1 MPVKPLHIFDPATL
15 AAAVAATAPD
25 PAARFVALLGQGEIG
40 ALIPNIPAKI
50 MALRHGEQVFPLTV
64 SDGGR
69 GGSYV
74 VQPHSAYIGYA
85 AHELGHAGLGVWE
98 PLARAGLG
106 LTGGL
111 LSAAGLNRI
120 VMLDNFL
127 VATSL
132 HGDWD
137 GAGLTDIMST
147 LTQQFPDHIIGIRS
161 VDPWTC
167 PELFAALRTAGWLL
181 LPSRQIWVID
191 DMQRD
196 WAARNHV
203 KTDRRKLRQSE
214 LLIEE
219 LSMMSDSDAQRIA
232 ALYHDLYIAKYSPL
246 NPQFTPAWIKLLHIS
261 GLVRF
266 QVARSNAGQIMA
278 VAGCMVRGDVMTVPV
293 LGYDMARPQDE
304 GLYRIASLMFGDFA
318 LENRLRLNG
327 SAGAGEFKRLR
338 GARSQV
344 EYLACHIAHLSAPR
358 QWVLRALRQGLERVA
373 MPMMIAKGL

>member
-1 MPVKPLHIFDPATL
+1 MHPDLPLIFDPATS
-15 AAAVAATAPD
+15 AAAVVTAATD
-25 PAARFVALLGQGEIG
+25 PAARFVTALGQSDIG
-40 ALIPNIPAKI
+40 ALIPNIPARI
-50 MALRHGEQVFPLTV
+50 MALRHGERVLPLTIC
-64 SDGGR
+64 DGGR

-85 AHELGHAGLGVWE
+85 AHELSHAGLGLWE
-98 PLARAGLG
+98 PLARVGLG

-120 VMLDNFL
+120 AMLDNFM

-137 GAGLTDIMST
+137 GSGLAEITAT
-147 LTQQFPDHIIGIRS
+147 LAQHFPNHIIGVRS

-167 PELFAALRTAGWLL
+167 PVLFAALRTAGWLL

-196 WAARNHV
+196 WAVRNHV
-203 KTDRRKLRQSE
+203 KTDRRKLRQSG

-219 LSMMSDSDAQRIA
+219 LSAMSDSDAQRIA

-246 NPQFTPAWIKLLHIS
+246 NPQFTPAWIRLLHES

-266 QVARSNAGQIMA
+266 QVARSGAGQIMA
-278 VAGCMVRGDVMTVPV
+278 VAGCMVRGDVLTVPV